1 MVEKTNKGLSGLVES
16 FAQGDPN
23 FEYGDVLPIK
33 REKETGDISPSA
45 PNIVR
50 GLVGELA
57 KAIDMPGR
65 AVRGERISPGEAA
78 LFGLAFT
85 GSSALVPKP
94 SGAITMGIGS
104 FPNLKNYLVNYKL
117 KGPTRF
123 YDDKSKSY
131 VEESGR
137 VTIKAES
144 EDQAKKLLKNTEEFQ
159 KTYKRAE
166 DMSVPGDKI
175 RLTKVNVRPDIL
187 ANEAEAMSLP
197 LSLDKNYLTQPP
209 FTSTFKSPV
218 FPKPERMS
226 GIKGGQYI
234 DVKTGKDISDSNV
247 KTASISVTSAKP
259 NFNVGDITDGSVG
272 NLDKGSSLIRTNL
285 FKKKAGWKWSKV
297 PFDTS
302 INKQMDGDS
311 LNTLV
316 SVEHKGKHFYTLT
329 TNFTEGVNLKRYPD
343 KKSEPRLRPTTTGKI
358 KLGDQVG
365 EILVRGK
372 PHPVYEFINVY
383 QEGGSIIASNPYGN
397 YEPRGI

>member
-1 MVEKTNKGLSGLVES
+1 
-16 FAQGDPN
+16 
-23 FEYGDVLPIK
+23 
-33 REKETGDISPSA
+33 
-45 PNIVR
+45 
-50 GLVGELA
+50 
-57 KAIDMPGR
+57 
-65 AVRGERISPGEAA
+65 
-78 LFGLAFT
+78 
-85 GSSALVPKP
+85 
-94 SGAITMGIGS
+94 
-104 FPNLKNYLVNYKL
+104 
-117 KGPTRF
+117 
-123 YDDKSKSY
+123 
-131 VEESGR
+131 
-137 VTIKAES
+137 
-144 EDQAKKLLKNTEEFQ
+144 
-159 KTYKRAE
+159 
-166 DMSVPGDKI
+166 
-175 RLTKVNVRPDIL
+175 
-187 ANEAEAMSLP
+187 
-197 LSLDKNYLTQPP
+197 
-209 FTSTFKSPV
+209 
-218 FPKPERMS
+218 MS

-247 KTASISVTSAKP
+247 KTASISVTSGKP